1 MKKVYLSI
9 FSVLA
14 LNASFSQKQYDAV
27 HANFSTVQ
35 NVGNGHDKPANQSQ
49 KSLGDVWTNDF
60 SNPTDWVINNSGQTA
75 PGFGWDI
82 GATESSWWTTQMIN
96 STSDGNFAE
105 LGNGIGNAGTQA
117 LNVTYTLT
125 SAVAIPVLSAQ
136 VSLSFLQFGARF
148 NDAQEIYISTDG
160 GTVWQKVGDNSDIP
174 VLSQN
179 SGAPYTNPT
188 LKSINLA
195 NYIGEATSIKV
206 RFSWT
211 TAFPDAVLA
220 NGSPNPNVWV
230 AYTWM
235 IDDVNISTNPTD
247 DLKQN
252 GVLWGTEG
260 PYGVLPYYKVPV
272 SQIAPIE
279 FGGIISNNGINNQTD
294 VLFNATATEYTGV
307 SAATTINSA
316 VLDTVWVAN
325 PLTPATTLGSTT
337 VSFNTSMTATDVN
350 PADNALAAP
359 ITFEVTEFVYARDSG
374 TKTGTSDNDT
384 EPFEVGN
391 IFDIFETTT
400 LFSADVFLDNTTT
413 TGTLIYAVLY
423 DASGAD
429 FVEVAR
435 TDDRIVASTDK
446 NKKLALEFEGGVELT
461 AETSYLLVVGSAGGT
476 APNDL
481 VVQTAGTSEKQ
492 TSFFYDGSAAAEW
505 LYTTGTPKVRMNF
518 GDASG
523 IKELTNTVGLAIY
536 PNPATAQTSISF
548 NLKEEAKVSV
558 SIVDVTGKS
567 VYTNELGAIAS
578 GAHKVNVNTDTLSN
592 GVYMVNVTSNGS
604 VSTQKLVVRK

>member
-9 FSVLA
+9 LSVLA
-14 LNASFSQKQYDAV
+14 LNASFSQKQHDAV

-35 NVGNGHDKPANQSQ
+35 NIGTENDKPANQSQ
-49 KSLGDVWTNDF
+49 KSLGDVWTNNF
-60 SNPTDWVINNSGQTA
+60 SNPADWVINNSGQTA

-82 GATESSWWTTQMIN
+82 GATESSWWTSQVIN

-105 LGNGIGNAGTQA
+105 LGNGNPSVTPGTQA
-117 LNVTYTLT
+117 LDVTYTLT
-125 SAVAIPVLSAQ
+125 SAVDIPVPSAQ

-174 VLSQN
+174 VLSATG
-179 SGAPYTNPT
+179 GAPYTNPT

-195 NYIGEATSIKV
+195 NYIGAATSIKV

-211 TAFPDAVLA
+211 TAFPASA
-220 NGSPNPNVWV
+220 SNANVWV
-230 AYTWM
+230 AYAWM
-235 IDDVNISTNPTD
+235 IDDVNITTNPTD

-252 GVLWGTEG
+252 GVLWGTDG
-260 PYGVLPYYKVPV
+260 PFGVLPYYKVPV
-272 SQIAPIE
+272 SQISPIE
-279 FGGIISNNGINNQTD
+279 FGGIITNNGINNQTD
-294 VLFNATATEYTGV
+294 VLFNATATGYAGV
-307 SAATTINSA
+307 STATTINSA

-359 ITFEVTEFVYARDSG
+359 ITFEITEFEYARDSG
-374 TKTGTSDNDT
+374 TKTGTSDNGT

-391 IFDIFETTT
+391 IFDIFEPAT

-413 TGTLIYAVLY
+413 TGTLIYAALY
-423 DASGAD
+423 DASGAE
-429 FVEVAR
+429 FVEVVR

-481 VVQTAGTSEKQ
+481 VVQTAGTSEAQ

-523 IKELTNTVGLAIY
+523 IKELTNNVGLAIY

-548 NLKEEAKVSV
+548 SLKEEAKVSV

-567 VYTNELGAIAS
+567 VYANELGSIAN

-592 GVYMVNVTSNGS
+592 GVYMVNVISNGS

>member
-9 FSVLA
+9 LSVLA
-14 LNASFSQKQYDAV
+14 LNASFSQKQHDAV

-35 NVGNGHDKPANQSQ
+35 NVENGNNKPVYSSEKA
-49 KSLGDVWTNDF
+49 LGDVWNNTF
-60 SNPTDWVINNSGQTA
+60 SNPADWVINNSGQTA

-82 GATESSWWTTQMIN
+82 GATESSWWTSQVIN

-105 LGNGIGNAGTQA
+105 LGNGNPSLTPGTQA

-125 SAVAIPVLSAQ
+125 SAVAIPVPSAQ

-148 NDAQEIYISTDG
+148 NDAQEIYISTDA

-174 VLSQN
+174 ALTAS
-179 SGAPYTNPT
+179 SGAALTNPT

-195 NYIGEATSIKV
+195 NYIGSATSILV

-211 TAFPDAVLA
+211 TAFPASA
-220 NGSPNPNVWV
+220 SNANVWV
-230 AYTWM
+230 AYAWM
-235 IDDVNISTNPTD
+235 IDDVNITTNPTD

-252 GVLWGTEG
+252 GVLWGTDG
-260 PYGVLPYYKVPV
+260 PFGVLPYYKVPV
-272 SQIAPIE
+272 SQISPIE
-279 FGGIISNNGINNQTD
+279 FGGIITNNGINNQTD
-294 VLFNATATEYTGV
+294 VLFNATATGYAGV

-325 PLTPATTLGSTT
+325 PLTPVTTLGSTT

-359 ITFEVTEFVYARDSG
+359 ITFEITEFEYARDSG
-374 TKTGTSDNDT
+374 PKTGTSDNGT

-391 IFDIFETTT
+391 IFDIFETAT

-413 TGTLIYAVLY
+413 TGTLIYAALY

-481 VVQTAGTSEKQ
+481 VVQTAGTSEAQ

-505 LYTTGTPKVRMNF
+505 LYTTSTPKVRMNF

-536 PNPATAQTSISF
+536 PNPAAAQTSISF

-567 VYTNELGAIAS
+567 VYANELGAIAS